1 MIALVILFV
10 LHTAHSQQQWIEQPS
25 YSEVNPGGSIIMKCI
40 IANKIGECRWEKN
53 GTPVGIYKSKY
64 EWYKTPE
71 TGDCSLKIYDASL
84 EFDDAVWQCQITA
97 SSFNSKDSLISDGA
111 QLVVRES
118 PKDIYMGRIGNG
130 RSDEV
135 VSSAGDDLELE
146 CTSEGGNPPPTLS
159 WLLNGS
165 PLESGHVQENTRSA
179 EDSRTWISTSK
190 LILPVNKRDNHA
202 EIRCISEH
210 PTLSD
215 PMTADKKLN
224 VHYPPVVT
232 VETSPLEYLEEGKD
246 SITLSCKADSNPP
259 SQIQWVKEGF
269 EGVFSKDSELRF
281 SPVTRHTAGLYSCI
295 AQNSLGLSEPSTVE
309 VDVKYTPRI
318 LSVGPHKEIQAFRY
332 NKTLLTCEAEGNPE
346 PHYQWLQKT
355 PTQEVLIRG
364 YSKTLFIENITYDHQ
379 GEFVCKA
386 INRIR
391 GEERAVQ
398 SEPIQVQVKGAPQVI
413 AYSSSRGSLK
423 VRNGEDAI
431 LEAFFCADPLPKG
444 SWHLGDLSGSGNNII
459 LASGTGHGR
468 FIAEKVREADREDC
482 YISSL
487 RINGAHA
494 SDSRAYEL
502 KVFNDHGS
510 DNYIIHLN
518 VGENIPQES
527 MIAAGV
533 GAILTILILILII
546 IYCVKANKCCCCRSI
561 KDLKTEDVESDKT
574 DIESTHS
581 SNTSSAQQQ
590 AQHTRNNNSNNRKN
604 IIIPPDALYLSKD
617 KTYIN
622 YNDPIFN
629 DSKESLRPDLVSHST
644 NLNRTDS
651 SSGELHNI
659 SRVSYND
666 LCFPKTS
673 NYGSMKKKSRRDV
686 LRSINV

>member
-40 IANKIGECRWEKN
+40 IANKI
-53 GTPVGIYKSKY
+53 
-64 EWYKTPE
+64 E

-130 RSDEV
+130 RSDEI

-190 LILPVNKRDNHA
+190 LILPQ
-202 EIRCISEH
+202 H

-246 SITLSCKADSNPP
+246 SITLTCKADSNPP

-281 SPVTRHTAGLYSCI
+281 SPVTRHTA
-295 AQNSLGLSEPSTVE
+295 VE

-413 AYSSSRGSLK
+413 AYSLLTRISQR
-423 VRNGEDAI
+423 
-431 LEAFFCADPLPKG
+431 

-533 GAILTILILILII
+533 GAFLTILILILII

-644 NLNRTDS
+644 NLKP
-651 SSGELHNI
+651 
-659 SRVSYND
+659 Y
-666 LCFPKTS
+666 
-673 NYGSMKKKSRRDV
+673 
-686 LRSINV
+686 